1 MHVLMQ
7 FTQFPLQFPSSL
19 RSRDGEV
26 WRQAAREEDG
36 VWGID
41 ERLDL
46 ITNDLELGVSVDPPG
61 DWNRWKLLLLLP
73 RQSAL
78 PVAQEQVRSWWVGF

>member
-7 FTQFPLQFPSSL
+7 FTQFPLQFPPFL

-26 WRQAAREEDG
+26 WRKAASLVGGG
-36 VWGID
+36 VAGIV

-46 ITNDLELGVSVDPPG
+46 ITNDLELGC
-61 DWNRWKLLLLLP
+61 R
-73 RQSAL
+73 
-78 PVAQEQVRSWWVGF
+78 